1 MNELQRSAYLN
12 AMGIESYAPR
22 WRLPFARESIGCLLP
37 VLEVPSTA
45 SDVGG
50 GEKASPVIASHQQE
64 KPGPDRNL
72 LVDVIHNLEPTPKP
86 NKPIDAAGILKDL
99 DGFKAKVVSPFN
111 LSVWRPCP
119 GFLII
124 DERVTNLALP
134 TDLLLNNLLRGLF
147 PEMKLSTEEEVLRW
161 PMVENR
167 FVSRTEEDARSE
179 LQTWLAVEH
188 ELRPIGRLW
197 LMGNKAA
204 QYFYSEDAS
213 IVDLRWSL
221 QKISMP
227 INGHA
232 LSALLL
238 PSLNE
243 LLQTP
248 LDKARL
254 WQTCE

>member
-1 MNELQRSAYLN
+1 MNEFQRSAYLN
-12 AMGIESYAPR
+12 ALGIESYAPR
-22 WRLPFARESIGCLLP
+22 WRLSYARESSSCILPLLDAAP
-37 VLEVPSTA
+37 TPSGYWLIEDT
-45 SDVGG
+45 
-50 GEKASPVIASHQQE
+50 SPTIRLPQQE
-64 KPGPDRNL
+64 NSGPDKNL
-72 LVDVIHNLEPTPKP
+72 LVEVIRNLEPTPKS
-86 NKPIDAAGILKDL
+86 NKPIDAASILNEL
-99 DGFKAKVVSPFN
+99 DGSKAKVVSPFS

-124 DERVTNLALP
+124 DERVTHLALP
-134 TDLLLNNLLRGLF
+134 TDLLLNNLLHGLF
-147 PEMKLSTEEEVLRW
+147 PGMKLSIEEEVLRW

-167 FVSRTEEDARSE
+167 FVSRTEDDARSE

-188 ELRPIGRLW
+188 ELRPINRLW

-204 QYFYSEDAS
+204 QYFYSED
-213 IVDLRWSL
+213 VVVGRLRWSL
-221 QKISMP
+221 QKTSMP
-227 INGHA
+227 INGQA

-254 WQTCE
+254 WQVC